1 MCFYKLDPNTFEGPF
16 KRSTCLRY
24 LIQWNPLKLEYII
37 YEIFLLIFYDSV
49 FCFWFVPEK
58 EVFFLLLKMNKVN
71 QDFLFL

>member
-37 YEIFLLIFYDSV
+37 YEIFLLMVLTALPINQNVVVKYLPSPHRKI
-49 FCFWFVPEK
+49 CSR
-58 EVFFLLLKMNKVN
+58 LNRVN
-71 QDFLFL
+71 L